1 MPKITGLGAG
11 SAPANNDVVVLVSN
25 TAGTANTQKVTV
37 NTFFSNV
44 TANAK
49 FANAEITTLTV
60 GQVLAVT
67 QENVTTNAA
76 ALSLTKTV
84 SQLDADDNN
93 VQTTL
98 ANASTVGHV
107 KIIVAKN
114 VDNTVDVDFTSLGSG
129 ATYTFQTVGE
139 SISLLWNGA
148 AWVVTSKSSN
158 ETGSNVQGT
167 MDVS

>member
-11 SAPANNDVVVLVSN
+11 SAPANTDVLVLVSN

-84 SQLDADDNN
+84 SQLDADDNS
-93 VQTTL
+93 VETTL

-114 VDNTVDVDFTSLGSG
+114 VDNAVDVDFTSLGSG
-129 ATYTFQTVGE
+129 VTYTFQTVGE
-139 SISLLWNGA
+139 NISLLWNGA
-148 AWVVTSKSSN
+148 AWIVTSRGSN
-158 ETGSNVQGT
+158 ETGSNVLGT
-167 MDVS
+167 MDVT

>member
-1 MPKITGLGAG
+1 MPKITSLGAG
-11 SAPANNDVVVLVSN
+11 VAPANTDVLVLVSN

-60 GQVLAVT
+60 GSVLAVT

-84 SQLDADDNN
+84 SQLDADDNSIE
-93 VQTTL
+93 TTL
-98 ANASTVGHV
+98 ANASTIGHL

-114 VDNTVDVDFTSLGSG
+114 VDSTVDVDFTSLGSG
-129 ATYTFQTVGE
+129 VTYTFQTIGE
-139 SISLLWNGA
+139 NITLIWNGSG
-148 AWVVTSKSSN
+148 WIVTSRGSN

-167 MDVS
+167 MDVT

>member
-11 SAPANNDVVVLVSN
+11 SAPANSDVLVLVSN
-25 TAGTANTQKVTV
+25 TSGTANTQKVTV
-37 NTFFSNV
+37 NTFFSDI
-44 TANAK
+44 TANVK
-49 FANAEITTLTV
+49 MANAEITTLTV

-67 QENVTTNAA
+67 QENVTSNNA

-98 ANASTVGHV
+98 ANASTIGHV

-114 VDNTVDVDFTSLGSG
+114 VDNTTDVDFTGLGSAG
-129 ATYTFQTVGE
+129 TYTFQTVGE

-167 MDVS
+167 MDAS